1 MVTSKYRSSNMIIL
15 SILEAIFRA
24 EQGHYLTKKGIVK
37 SHLLKRCKLKASTA
51 EKYLTKMEQAG
62 YIISSKEPWG
72 EREIII
78 YNLTEK
84 GKERYRWFMQIN
96 AELE

>member
-1 MVTSKYRSSNMIIL
+1 
-15 SILEAIFRA
+15 
-24 EQGHYLTKKGIVK
+24 
-37 SHLLKRCKLKASTA
+37 
-51 EKYLTKMEQAG
+51 MEQAG